1 MPEKLYSLQE
11 ACEFLGVSPSTIR
24 RWEKAGK
31 IRCVKTPG
39 GHRRVP
45 ESEIQRIQGVNYRP
59 RPAGVM
65 YKVIEKDGKKTLI
78 PIDSE

>member
-1 MPEKLYSLQE
+1 MPEKLYSLRE
-11 ACEFLGVSPSTIR
+11 ACGFLGVSQSTIR

-31 IRCVKTPG
+31 IRCVRTPG
-39 GHRRVP
+39 GQRRVP
-45 ESEIQRIQGVNYRP
+45 ESEIQRIQGVNDRP

>member
-31 IRCVKTPG
+31 IRCLRTLG
-39 GHRRVP
+39 GQRRVP
-45 ESEIQRIQGVNYRP
+45 ESEIQRIQGVHRP

-65 YKVIEKDGKKTLI
+65 YKVIERDGKKTLI

>member
-1 MPEKLYSLQE
+1 MREKLYSLQE
-11 ACEFLGVSPSTIR
+11 TCEFLGVSPSTIR

-45 ESEIQRIQGVNYRP
+45 ESEIQRIQGDHRP
-59 RPAGVM
+59 RPAEVM